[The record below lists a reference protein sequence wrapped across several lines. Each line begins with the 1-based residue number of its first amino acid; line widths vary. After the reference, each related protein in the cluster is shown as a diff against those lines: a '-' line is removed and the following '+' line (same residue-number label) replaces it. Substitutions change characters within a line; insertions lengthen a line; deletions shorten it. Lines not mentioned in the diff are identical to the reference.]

1 MFVSPRAN
9 SIFLQNYTGQQGLK
23 PALHWEKHLREDR
36 KRGYVDTQFSSQ
48 MEAFHVVNTEM
59 PTQQTIGASTPLL
72 FMHILHAILHKNGW
86 RELQNSSWVG
96 SLSETYLIDLQ
107 AHSISLQKYTGQ
119 KTVCGVLYISQHLL
133 SSFSGSLVFGEFAVL
148 NKW

>member
-59 PTQQTIGASTPLL
+59 PTQQTIGASAPLL
-72 FMHILHAILHKNGW
+72 FMHISHAIIHTNGW
-86 RELQNSSWVG
+86 RELQNSSWAR
-96 SLSETYLIDLQ
+96 SLSETYLIDC
-107 AHSISLQKYTGQ
+107 IFLQKYAGQ
-119 KTVCGVLYISQHLL
+119 ETV
-133 SSFSGSLVFGEFAVL
+133 SGEYLTTCCPVSAG
-148 NKW
+148 KWLTCFWRVWSVK